1 MSRKLDP
8 RIRAALT
15 QKQEWK
21 KFLARRTAL
30 NTQVIDGEITGDERD
45 VLLRQEFAYAYEAL
59 KQPLPVQCQTRGA
72 DEPPAVDT
80 KPEPEAS
87 PARSS
92 NDAREI
98 LRWVYEHLG
107 DTEAQLAKLKPPSP
121 GALAHLL
128 ELRASPDLKRDFY
141 NTVYPKLLPS
151 RSELNRAERMND
163 DGRTTL
169 ELIGRVAE
177 ACRRAAVSQASA
189 KDAGAK
195 P

>member
-1 MSRKLDP
+1 MARQLDA
-8 RIRAALT
+8 RIRNALVA
-15 QKQEWK
+15 QNRWK
-21 KFLARRTAL
+21 EFCARRTAL
-30 NTQVIDGEITGDERD
+30 NQQVFSGAITPEQRDQTIRDEYA
-45 VLLRQEFAYAYEAL
+45 FAFEAL
-59 KQPLPVQCQTRGA
+59 KTPLPAKAETRGA
-72 DEPPAVDT
+72 DQPPADDT
-80 KPEPEAS
+80 SEPAAS

-107 DTEAQLAKLKPPSP
+107 DTEAQLAKPKPPSP

-177 ACRRAAVSQASA
+177 ACRRAAVSSAGA
-189 KDAGAK
+189 KDAGGK
-195 P
+195 S